1 MTRLLVAKS
10 SGGHL
15 STRMIL
21 DARAN
26 QLCHVCMC
34 ACVHVQ
40 LSQRAGALLS
50 AGTDTS
56 MHTCTH
62 TGTEASNSHTETSSS
77 PAEAAH
83 AGAGQGRQKD
93 APSLVLDCSRRTKL
107 LDLHCYVFVHT
118 RGVLV
123 DNLYKVLSR
132 QHHAPD
138 GRECVVLHRHARRV
152 TPRRLAQQT
161 VLPEKVTRIERA

>member
-1 MTRLLVAKS
+1 
-10 SGGHL
+10 
-15 STRMIL
+15 MIL

-56 MHTCTH
+56 MHTCMH

-93 APSLVLDCSRRTKL
+93 APSLVL
-107 LDLHCYVFVHT
+107 
-118 RGVLV
+118 
-123 DNLYKVLSR
+123 
-132 QHHAPD
+132 HAPD